1 MIVSD
6 GDRVLQIISNL
17 LSNAFRW
24 TPDGGRIGL
33 ELASRQRDGH
43 GRRRGHRAR
52 ASPGGARADLPAV
65 LVDRRPRH
73 RARAADR
80 ARARGRAR
88 RPDRAADGA
97 GQGSRFRLV
106 LPLAASRASR
116 RRGAAW
122 TVPPTVAR
130 STFSSRRVDA
140 LPARRDEVDEQGEVV
155 DARVPLGEHVAL
167 EPLEP
172 ADRLVQQ
179 AADLGEV
186 AARPGAP
193 RRGGRRARRRRSSPA
208 AFPRAAAVASA
219 SASICVRARSSAAS
233 SSAGAA
239 LPGGRLRDPG
249 LGPFE
254 CLLVHGEEATLRI
267 GWTRPSSTTT
277 CRRS

>member
-33 ELASRQRDGH
+33 ELASQNGTVTVDVADTGPGIGQEERERIFRPFWSTDGRGTGLGLPIARELAVALG
-43 GRRRGHRAR
+43 GRIELQTA
-52 ASPGGARADLPAV
+52 L
-65 LVDRRPRH
+65 
-73 RARAADR
+73 
-80 ARARGRAR
+80 
-88 RPDRAADGA
+88 

-106 LPLAASRASR
+106 LPLWSALAGVAERVDRAADG
-116 RRGAAW
+116 GALDLLE
-122 TVPPTVAR
+122 PG
-130 STFSSRRVDA
+130 VDA
-140 LPARRDEVDEQGEVV
+140 LPARRDEVDEQREVV
-155 DARVPLGEHVAL
+155 DARVPLGEQVAL

-186 AARPGAP
+186 RATGSTS
-193 RRGGRRARRRRSSPA
+193 ARRPSWTAAPIFSGSVPSSSA
-208 AFPRAAAVASA
+208 AASA

-233 SSAGAA
+233 SSAGATRPDAASAIRA
-239 LPGGRLRDPG
+239 LARSSAARPRGAR
-249 LGPFE
+249 
-254 CLLVHGEEATLRI
+254 ATLAV
-267 GWTRPSSTTT
+267 GWTPPSSTTT